1 MSGICNSM
9 SSRRNLPLV
18 VLSDLHLG
26 TFGCHARELLAYLK
40 GIQPDVLILNG
51 DIIDIW
57 NFKKS
62 YFPKSHFKVVKR
74 LITMAQKGTEVY
86 YITGNHDELLR
97 RFADADL
104 GRIHLRNSLVLN
116 LGGVRTWFFHGDIF
130 DASIQNARWLAK
142 LGGWSYDV
150 LIWVNRWLNVVLER
164 MGREK
169 YSLSKTIKDS
179 VKKAVKYV
187 GDFEV
192 AAAEMAIRQGYGRVV
207 CGHIH
212 QPQMRQIQVGDRS
225 IAYLNSGDWIE
236 NLTSLEW
243 DGTQWSLYQHPDV
256 KEPEEEDEKVD
267 ATPRHLLSMLLAE
280 TQSKA

>member
-1 MSGICNSM
+1 MT
-9 SSRRNLPLV
+9 SRRHLPAV

-40 GIQPDVLILNG
+40 SIQPDVLILNG

-74 LITMAQKGTEVY
+74 LITMAQKGTEIY
-86 YITGNHDELLR
+86 YITGNHDEMLR

-104 GRIHLRNSLVLN
+104 GHIHLRNKMVLN
-116 LGGVRTWFFHGDIF
+116 FGGVKTWIFHGDIF

-142 LGGWSYDV
+142 LGGWSYDL
-150 LIWVNRWLNVVLER
+150 LIWVNRWLNVLLER

-179 VKKAVKYV
+179 VKKAVKYI

-192 AAAEMAIRQGYGRVV
+192 AAAEMAVRKGYGRVI

-212 QPQMRQIQVGDRS
+212 QPQMRTIHVGERE
-225 IAYLNSGDWIE
+225 IEYLNSGDWIE
-236 NLTSLEW
+236 NLTALEW
-243 DGTQWSLYQHPDV
+243 DGTAWSIYQHPDV
-256 KEPEEEDEKVD
+256 RDVEEEDEKVD
-267 ATPRHLLSMLLAE
+267 ASARHLLSMLLNEADSDE
-280 TQSKA
+280 

>member
-1 MSGICNSM
+1 M
-9 SSRRNLPLV
+9 SSRRYLPAV

-40 GIQPDVLILNG
+40 SIQPDVLILNG

-74 LITMAQKGTEVY
+74 LITMAQKGTEIY
-86 YITGNHDELLR
+86 YITGNHDEMLR

-104 GRIHLRNSLVLN
+104 GHIHVRNKMVFMF
-116 LGGVRTWFFHGDIF
+116 GGVKTWIFHGDIF

-142 LGGWSYDV
+142 LGGWSYDL
-150 LIWVNRWLNVVLER
+150 LIWVNRWLNVLLER

-179 VKKAVKYV
+179 VKKAVKYI

-192 AAAEMAIRQGYGRVV
+192 AAAEMAVRKGYGRVI

-212 QPQMRQIQVGDRS
+212 QPQMRQIHIGDRA
-225 IAYLNSGDWIE
+225 IEYLNSGDWIE
-236 NLTSLEW
+236 NLTALEW
-243 DGTQWSLYQHPDV
+243 DGTAWSIYQHPDV
-256 KEPEEEDEKVD
+256 RDVEEEDEKVD
-267 ATPRHLLSMLLAE
+267 ASARHLLSMLLNEADSDE
-280 TQSKA
+280 

>member
-1 MSGICNSM
+1 M
-9 SSRRNLPLV
+9 SSRRHLAAV

-40 GIQPDVLILNG
+40 SIQPDVLILNG

-74 LITMAQKGTEVY
+74 VLTMAQKGTKVY
-86 YITGNHDELLR
+86 YITGNHDEMLR

-104 GRIHLRNSLVLN
+104 GQIHLRNQLVLTF
-116 LGGVRTWFFHGDIF
+116 GGVRTWIFHGDIF

-142 LGGWSYDV
+142 LGGWSYDL
-150 LIWVNRWLNVVLER
+150 LIWVNRWLNVALER

-192 AAAEMAIRQGYGRVV
+192 AAAEMAVRRGYGRVI

-212 QPQMRQIQVGDRS
+212 QPQMRKIRVGEQEID
-225 IAYLNSGDWIE
+225 YLNSGDWIE
-236 NLTSLEW
+236 NLTALEW
-243 DGTQWSLYQHPDV
+243 NGREWTLYQHPDV
-256 KEPEEEDEKVD
+256 RELEEVDEKVD
-267 ATPRHLLSMLLAE
+267 ASARHLLSMLLNEADSE
-280 TQSKA
+280 E

>member
-1 MSGICNSM
+1 M
-9 SSRRNLPLV
+9 SSRRPLPIV

-40 GIQPDVLILNG
+40 GIQPEVLILNG

-74 LITMAQKGTEVY
+74 LISMAQKGTEIY

-104 GRIHLRNSLVLN
+104 GRIHLRNSLVLTV
-116 LGGVRTWFFHGDIF
+116 GGVRTWFFHGDIF

-142 LGGWSYDV
+142 LGGWSYDL
-150 LIWVNRWLNVVLER
+150 LIWVNRGLNVLLER

-187 GDFEV
+187 GDFEQ
-192 AAAEMAIRQGYGRVV
+192 AAAEMAVRQGYGRVV

-212 QPQMRQIQVGDRS
+212 QPQLRQVTLGDRR
-225 IAYLNSGDWIE
+225 IDYLNSGDWIE
-236 NLTSLEW
+236 NLTALEW
-243 DGTQWSLYQHPDV
+243 DGQQWTLYQHPDLR
-256 KEPEEEDEKVD
+256 EPEEEDQKVD
-267 ATPRHLLSMLLAE
+267 ASARELLTWVLAE
-280 TQSKA
+280 TSATQ

>member
-1 MSGICNSM
+1 M
-9 SSRRNLPLV
+9 SSRRHLAAV

-40 GIQPDVLILNG
+40 SIQPDVLILNG

-74 LITMAQKGTEVY
+74 VLTMAQKGTKVY
-86 YITGNHDELLR
+86 YITGNHDEMLR

-104 GRIHLRNSLVLN
+104 GQIHLRNQLVLTF
-116 LGGVRTWFFHGDIF
+116 GGVRTWIFHGDIF

-142 LGGWSYDV
+142 LGGWSYDL
-150 LIWVNRWLNVVLER
+150 LIWVNRWLNVLLER

-169 YSLSKTIKDS
+169 FSLSKTIKDS

-192 AAAEMAIRQGYGRVV
+192 AAAEMAVRKGYGRVI

-212 QPQMRQIQVGDRS
+212 QPQQRIIQVGDQQ
-225 IAYLNSGDWIE
+225 IEYLNSGDWIE
-236 NLTSLEW
+236 NLTALEW
-243 DGTQWSLYQHPDV
+243 DGTAWSLYQHPDV
-256 KEPEEEDEKVD
+256 RDLEEDDEKVD
-267 ATPRHLLSMLLAE
+267 ASARHLLSMLLNEADSDE
-280 TQSKA
+280 

>member
-1 MSGICNSM
+1 M
-9 SSRRNLPLV
+9 SSRRHLPAV

-40 GIQPDVLILNG
+40 SIQPDVLILNG

-74 LITMAQKGTEVY
+74 LITMAQKGTEIY
-86 YITGNHDELLR
+86 YITGNHDEMLR

-104 GRIHLRNSLVLN
+104 GHIHVRNKMVLTF
-116 LGGVRTWFFHGDIF
+116 GGVKTWIFHGDIF

-142 LGGWSYDV
+142 LGGWSYDL
-150 LIWVNRWLNVVLER
+150 LIWVNRWLNVLLER

-179 VKKAVKYV
+179 VKKAVKYI

-192 AAAEMAIRQGYGRVV
+192 AAAEMAVRKGYGRVI

-212 QPQMRQIQVGDRS
+212 QPQMRTIHVGERE
-225 IAYLNSGDWIE
+225 IEYLNSGDWIE
-236 NLTSLEW
+236 NLTALEW
-243 DGTQWSLYQHPDV
+243 DGTAWSIYQHPDV
-256 KEPEEEDEKVD
+256 RDVEEEDEKVD
-267 ATPRHLLSMLLAE
+267 ASARHLLSMLLNEADSDE
-280 TQSKA
+280 

>member
-1 MSGICNSM
+1 M
-9 SSRRNLPLV
+9 SSRRHLAAV

-40 GIQPDVLILNG
+40 SIQPDVLILNG

-74 LITMAQKGTEVY
+74 VLTMAQKGTKVY
-86 YITGNHDELLR
+86 YITGNHDEMLR

-104 GRIHLRNSLVLN
+104 GQIHLRNQLVLT
-116 LGGVRTWFFHGDIF
+116 LGGVRTWIFHGDIF

-142 LGGWSYDV
+142 LGGWSYDL
-150 LIWVNRWLNVVLER
+150 LIWVNRWLNVALER

-192 AAAEMAIRQGYGRVV
+192 AAAEMAVRRGYGRVI

-212 QPQMRQIQVGDRS
+212 QPQMRKIRVGEQD
-225 IAYLNSGDWIE
+225 IDYLNSGDWIE
-236 NLTSLEW
+236 NLTALEW
-243 DGTQWSLYQHPDV
+243 NGREWTLYQHPDV
-256 KEPEEEDEKVD
+256 RELEEVDEKVD
-267 ATPRHLLSMLLAE
+267 ASARHLLSMLLNEADSE
-280 TQSKA
+280 E

>member
-1 MSGICNSM
+1 M
-9 SSRRNLPLV
+9 SSRRPLPVV

-40 GIQPDVLILNG
+40 GIQPEVLILNG

-74 LITMAQKGTEVY
+74 LISMAQKGTEIY
-86 YITGNHDELLR
+86 YLTGNHDELLR

-104 GRIHLRNSLVLN
+104 GRIHLRNSLVMTV
-116 LGGVRTWFFHGDIF
+116 GGVRTWFFHGDIF
-130 DASIQNARWLAK
+130 DASIQNARWLAT
-142 LGGWSYDV
+142 LGGWSYDL
-150 LIWVNRWLNVVLER
+150 LIWVNRGLNMVLER

-179 VKKAVKYV
+179 VKKAVTYV
-187 GDFEV
+187 SDFER
-192 AAAEMAIRQGYGRVV
+192 AAAEMAVRQGYGRVV

-212 QPQMRQIQVGDRS
+212 QPQMRQIAVGDRR
-225 IAYLNSGDWIE
+225 IDYLNSGDWIE
-236 NLTSLEW
+236 NLTALEW
-243 DGTQWSLYQHPDV
+243 DGTQWTLYQHPDV
-256 KEPEEEDEKVD
+256 REPEEEDQKVD
-267 ATPRHLLSMLLAE
+267 ASARELLTWVLAE
-280 TQSKA
+280 TEVPQ

>member
-1 MSGICNSM
+1 M
-9 SSRRNLPLV
+9 SSRRHLPAV

-40 GIQPDVLILNG
+40 SIQPDVLILNG

-74 LITMAQKGTEVY
+74 LITMAQKGTVIY
-86 YITGNHDELLR
+86 YITGNHDEMLR

-104 GRIHLRNSLVLN
+104 GHIHLRNKMVLN
-116 LGGVRTWFFHGDIF
+116 FGGVKTWIFHGDIF

-142 LGGWSYDV
+142 LGGWSYDL
-150 LIWVNRWLNVVLER
+150 LIWVNRWLNVLLER

-192 AAAEMAIRQGYGRVV
+192 AAAEMAVRKGYGRVI

-212 QPQMRQIQVGDRS
+212 QPQMRTIHVGERE
-225 IAYLNSGDWIE
+225 IEYLNSGDWIE
-236 NLTSLEW
+236 NLTALEW
-243 DGTQWSLYQHPDV
+243 DGCAWSIYQHPDV
-256 KEPEEEDEKVD
+256 RDVEEEDEKVD
-267 ATPRHLLSMLLAE
+267 ASARHLLSMLLNEADSDE
-280 TQSKA
+280 

>member
-1 MSGICNSM
+1 M

-104 GRIHLRNSLVLN
+104 GRIHLRNSLVLPV
-116 LGGVRTWFFHGDIF
+116 GGVRTWFFHGDIF

-142 LGGWSYDV
+142 LGGWSYDL
-150 LIWVNRWLNVVLER
+150 LIWVNRWLNVLLER

-212 QPQMRQIQVGDRS
+212 QPQMRAIQVGDRA
-225 IAYLNSGDWIE
+225 IDYLNSGDWIE
-236 NLTSLEW
+236 NLTALEW

>member
-1 MSGICNSM
+1 M
-9 SSRRNLPLV
+9 SSRRHLAAV

-40 GIQPDVLILNG
+40 SIQPDVLILNG

-74 LITMAQKGTEVY
+74 VLTMAQKGTKVY
-86 YITGNHDELLR
+86 YITGNHDEMLR

-104 GRIHLRNSLVLN
+104 GQIHLRNQLVLT
-116 LGGVRTWFFHGDIF
+116 LGGVRTWIFHGDIF

-142 LGGWSYDV
+142 LGGWSYDL
-150 LIWVNRWLNVVLER
+150 LIWVNRWLNVALER

-192 AAAEMAIRQGYGRVV
+192 AAAEMAVRRGYGRVI

-212 QPQMRQIQVGDRS
+212 QPQMRKIRVGEQEID
-225 IAYLNSGDWIE
+225 YLNSGDWIE
-236 NLTSLEW
+236 NLTALEW
-243 DGTQWSLYQHPDV
+243 NGREWALYQHPDV
-256 KEPEEEDEKVD
+256 RELEEVDEKVD
-267 ATPRHLLSMLLAE
+267 ASARHLLSMLLNEADSE
-280 TQSKA
+280 E

>member
-1 MSGICNSM
+1 M
-9 SSRRNLPLV
+9 SSRRYLPAV

-40 GIQPDVLILNG
+40 SIQPDVLILNG

-74 LITMAQKGTEVY
+74 LITMAQKGTEIY
-86 YITGNHDELLR
+86 YITGNHDEMLR

-104 GRIHLRNSLVLN
+104 GHIHVRNKMVFMF
-116 LGGVRTWFFHGDIF
+116 GGVKTWIFHGDIF

-142 LGGWSYDV
+142 LGGWSYDL
-150 LIWVNRWLNVVLER
+150 LIWVNRWLNVLLER

-179 VKKAVKYV
+179 VKKAVKYI

-192 AAAEMAIRQGYGRVV
+192 AAAEMAVRKGYGRVI

-212 QPQMRQIQVGDRS
+212 QPQMRTIHVGERE
-225 IAYLNSGDWIE
+225 IEYLNSGDWIE
-236 NLTSLEW
+236 NLTALEW
-243 DGTQWSLYQHPDV
+243 DGTAWSIYQHPDV
-256 KEPEEEDEKVD
+256 RDVEVEDEKVD
-267 ATPRHLLSMLLAE
+267 ASARHLLSMLLNEADSDE
-280 TQSKA
+280 

>member
-1 MSGICNSM
+1 M
-9 SSRRNLPLV
+9 SSRRNLPAV

-40 GIQPDVLILNG
+40 SIQPDVLILNG

-74 LITMAQKGTEVY
+74 LITMAQKGTVIY
-86 YITGNHDELLR
+86 YITGNHDEMLR

-104 GRIHLRNSLVLN
+104 GHIHLRNKMVLN
-116 LGGVRTWFFHGDIF
+116 FGGVKTWIFHGDIF

-142 LGGWSYDV
+142 LGGWSYDL
-150 LIWVNRWLNVVLER
+150 LIWVNRWLNVLLER

-192 AAAEMAIRQGYGRVV
+192 AAAEMAVRKGYGRVI

-212 QPQMRQIQVGDRS
+212 QPQMRTIHVGERE
-225 IAYLNSGDWIE
+225 IEYLNSGDWIE
-236 NLTSLEW
+236 NLTALEW
-243 DGTQWSLYQHPDV
+243 DGTAWSIYQHPDV
-256 KEPEEEDEKVD
+256 RDVEEEDEKVD
-267 ATPRHLLSMLLAE
+267 ASARHLLSMLLNEADSDE
-280 TQSKA
+280 

>member
-1 MSGICNSM
+1 M
-9 SSRRNLPLV
+9 SSRRHLPAV

-40 GIQPDVLILNG
+40 SIQPDVLILNG
-51 DIIDIW
+51 DIIDMW

-74 LITMAQKGTEVY
+74 LITMAQKGTEIY
-86 YITGNHDELLR
+86 YITGNHDEMLR

-104 GRIHLRNSLVLN
+104 GHIHVRNKMVFTF
-116 LGGVRTWFFHGDIF
+116 GGVKTWIFHGDIF

-142 LGGWSYDV
+142 LGGWSYDL
-150 LIWVNRWLNVVLER
+150 LIWLNRWLNVLLER

-187 GDFEV
+187 GDFEI
-192 AAAEMAIRQGYGRVV
+192 AAAEMAVRKGYGRVI

-212 QPQMRQIQVGDRS
+212 QPQMRIIHVGDRE
-225 IAYLNSGDWIE
+225 IEYLNSGDWIE
-236 NLTSLEW
+236 NLTALEW
-243 DGTQWSLYQHPDV
+243 DGSAWSLYQHPDV
-256 KEPEEEDEKVD
+256 REVEEEDEKVD
-267 ATPRHLLSMLLAE
+267 ASARHLLSMLLNEADSE
-280 TQSKA
+280 E

>member
-1 MSGICNSM
+1 M
-9 SSRRNLPLV
+9 SSRRHLPAV

-40 GIQPDVLILNG
+40 SIQPDVLILNG

-74 LITMAQKGTEVY
+74 LITMAQKGTEIY
-86 YITGNHDELLR
+86 YITGNHDEMLR

-104 GRIHLRNSLVLN
+104 GHINVRNKMVFTF
-116 LGGVRTWFFHGDIF
+116 GGVKTWIFHGDIF

-142 LGGWSYDV
+142 LGGWSYDL
-150 LIWVNRWLNVVLER
+150 LIWVNRWLNVLLER

-179 VKKAVKYV
+179 VKKAVKYI

-192 AAAEMAIRQGYGRVV
+192 AAAEMAVRKGYGRVI

-212 QPQMRQIQVGDRS
+212 QPQMRTIHVGERE
-225 IAYLNSGDWIE
+225 IEYLNSGDWIE
-236 NLTSLEW
+236 NLTALEW
-243 DGTQWSLYQHPDV
+243 DGTAWSIYQHPDV
-256 KEPEEEDEKVD
+256 RDVEEEDEKVD
-267 ATPRHLLSMLLAE
+267 ASARHLLSMLLNEADSDE
-280 TQSKA
+280 

>member
-1 MSGICNSM
+1 M
-9 SSRRNLPLV
+9 SSRRHLPAV

-40 GIQPDVLILNG
+40 SIQPDVLILNG

-74 LITMAQKGTEVY
+74 LITMAQKGTEIY
-86 YITGNHDELLR
+86 YITGNHDEMLR

-104 GRIHLRNSLVLN
+104 GHIHVRNKMVFMF
-116 LGGVRTWFFHGDIF
+116 GGVKTWIFHGDIF

-142 LGGWSYDV
+142 LGGWSYDL
-150 LIWVNRWLNVVLER
+150 LIWVNRWLNVLLER

-179 VKKAVKYV
+179 VKKAVKYI

-192 AAAEMAIRQGYGRVV
+192 AAAEMAVRKGYGRVI

-212 QPQMRQIQVGDRS
+212 QPQMRTIHVGERE
-225 IAYLNSGDWIE
+225 IEYLNSGDWIE
-236 NLTSLEW
+236 NLTALEW
-243 DGTQWSLYQHPDV
+243 DGTAWSIYQHPDV
-256 KEPEEEDEKVD
+256 RDVEVEDEKVD
-267 ATPRHLLSMLLAE
+267 ASARHLLSMLLNEADSDE
-280 TQSKA
+280 